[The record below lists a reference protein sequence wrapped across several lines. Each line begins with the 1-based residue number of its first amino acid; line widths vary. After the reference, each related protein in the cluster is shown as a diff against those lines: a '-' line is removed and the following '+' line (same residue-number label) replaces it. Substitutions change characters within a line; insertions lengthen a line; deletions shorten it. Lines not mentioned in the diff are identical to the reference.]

1 MAPGTPAATL
11 GCVDRRAWTLLLI
24 LGAIWGA
31 SYLFIEIGL
40 RDFSPGMVAFLRVAL
55 AALTLLALAARAGAL
70 GGFRPHLWTLVA
82 LGALQVAGPFILIAA
97 GQQEITSSLAGIL
110 VTSAP
115 LFTALLAIWV
125 DQEERSHGSRLVGLL
140 LGVAGVGLLLGV
152 DLGGSGDQLLGGL
165 AVLLAGLGYAVG
177 GFMVKH
183 RLGEMPPIG
192 VAAWVVTA
200 STVLLVPAAAIGF
213 PDQAPGLGPVA
224 AVTVLGVVGTGIAFA
239 IFYDLIATVGP
250 SRSFIVTY
258 LAPGFAIVYGALL
271 LDEEIT
277 VATIAG
283 LALILFGSYLA
294 AEGRIPRVLGRR
306 ATFPAGHP
314 AEEPCGAVPIGA
326 DLVPE
331 RVESR

>member
-1 MAPGTPAATL
+1 MT
-11 GCVDRRAWTLLLI
+11 RRAWTLLFI

-55 AALTLLALAARAGAL
+55 ACITLLALAGRAGAL
-70 GGFRPHLWTLVA
+70 GGFRPYLWTLVA
-82 LGALQVAGPFILIAA
+82 IGALQVAGPFILIAA

-140 LGVAGVGLLLGV
+140 LGVVGVGLLLGV
-152 DLGGSGDQLLGGL
+152 DLGDSGGQLLGGL
-165 AVLLAGLGYAVG
+165 AVLLAGLGYAIG
-177 GFMVKH
+177 GFMVKLK
-183 RLGEMPPIG
+183 LGPMPPIG

-200 STVLLVPAAAIGF
+200 ATVLLIPAAVIGF
-213 PDQAPGLGPVA
+213 PTEVPGLGPVA
-224 AVTVLGVVGTGIAFA
+224 AVTTLGVLGTGIAFA

-250 SRSFIVTY
+250 SRSFLVTY
-258 LAPGFAIVYGALL
+258 LAPGFAIVYGAVL

-283 LALILFGSYLA
+283 LALILLGSYLA
-294 AEGRIPRVLGRR
+294 AEGRNPLRLFRR
-306 ATFPAGHP
+306 TREP
-314 AEEPCGAVPIGA
+314 AEAVGGAVPIGA
-326 DLVPE
+326 ELVGE